1 MLILKSFDES
11 AAGGAPMPSVCCVG
25 TFDGVHLGHQQ
36 LIRATVSEAR
46 VLGQRA
52 VLITFFPHPRAV
64 LGRAPEKYLTLPD
77 EKAELVATLGV
88 DVMLVHAFT
97 QDTIQTTADTFVD
110 WMRAGFALTGLWLGP
125 DFALGY
131 KRQGNAAYLAA
142 RGNALGFAVN
152 VMPQLSVG
160 DRPVSSSRIRDAL
173 QRGDI
178 AETNL
183 CLGRAYRVTADS
195 PDGLSVCADA
205 TRWLPAP
212 GRYRVLA
219 NGAPNWALVLT
230 AGTCDIA
237 LEQAAAGWSAA
248 ARRVSIDFV

>member
-1 MLILKSFDES
+1 MLVLKSFEAT
-11 AAGGAPMPSVCCVG
+11 AAHGVPQPSVCCVG

-46 VLGQRA
+46 AQGQHA

-77 EKAELVATLGV
+77 EKAELVAALGV
-88 DVMLVHAFT
+88 DVMLVHEFT
-97 QDTIQTTADTFVD
+97 QDTIQTSADTFID

-131 KRQGNAAYLAA
+131 KRQGNAEYLAA
-142 RGNALGFAVN
+142 RGQALGFAVN
-152 VMPQLSVG
+152 VMPQLSLG
-160 DRPVSSSRIRDAL
+160 ERPVSSSRIRDAL

-178 AETNL
+178 AEANL
-183 CLGRAYRVTADS
+183 CLGRAYRVSADS
-195 PDGLSVCADA
+195 PDGLGVCAGS

-219 NGAPNWALVLT
+219 NGAPNWAQVLT
-230 AGTCDIA
+230 GGSCDIS
-237 LEQAAAGWSAA
+237 LELAAASWTDAT
-248 ARRVSIDFV
+248 RRVSIDFV